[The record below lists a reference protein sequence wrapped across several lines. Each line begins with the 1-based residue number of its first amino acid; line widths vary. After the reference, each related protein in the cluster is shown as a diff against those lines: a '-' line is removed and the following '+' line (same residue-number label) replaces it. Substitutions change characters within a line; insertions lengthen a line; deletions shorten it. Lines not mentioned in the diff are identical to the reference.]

1 MQDKQTTNTPH
12 LSDIVSLPSQG
23 RILAF
28 DIGTKKIGVAVCD
41 ELQMLVRPLKL
52 IRRIKWKLLILEIA
66 ALVEE
71 FDAVAVVMG
80 LPYEYDGSESE
91 MSADVRKLRTRL
103 SEVVSVP
110 VFLQD
115 ERLTTKSAQQ
125 DLHDRGFSMK
135 EILER
140 IDAEAAAIILEDF
153 LALKEHLRNFG

>member
-1 MQDKQTTNTPH
+1 
-12 LSDIVSLPSQG
+12 
-23 RILAF
+23 
-28 DIGTKKIGVAVCD
+28 
-41 ELQMLVRPLKL
+41 MLVRPLKL

-91 MSADVRKLRTRL
+91 MSADVRKLKERL
-103 SEVVSVP
+103 SDVVSVP

-140 IDAEAAAIILEDF
+140 VDAEAAAIILEDF